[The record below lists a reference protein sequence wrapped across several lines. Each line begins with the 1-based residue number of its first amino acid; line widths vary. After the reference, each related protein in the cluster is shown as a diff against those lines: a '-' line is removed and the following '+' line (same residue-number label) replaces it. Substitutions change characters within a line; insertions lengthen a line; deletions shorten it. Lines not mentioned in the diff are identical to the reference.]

1 MIQTKTQKQAEVAIP
16 RATAAAIHST
26 RTMFLLS
33 GIAMSAW
40 APMVPYIKAQ
50 FALDAGQLGLILLAF
65 GAGSMLAM
73 PLAGLLS
80 HRFGNRRVIVT
91 SALALCLALPALAL
105 APTVLTLVLAL
116 LYFSAALGALNVA
129 MNAHGVDVEK
139 HAGRAVMSSF
149 HGAFSIGGLLGAT
162 AMSGLLL
169 MHLSLPPAALLM
181 SALLL
186 VLLLWQRGGLLVQAP
201 PAAESVP
208 LRLPRGPVLV
218 LAAFCFIVLMAEGAM
233 LDWSA
238 LLLNEHHG
246 VPATTAGLG
255 YAAFSV
261 AMAAGRLTGD
271 RLVGRLG
278 PVRTVAIGAG
288 VAGAGLL
295 LATLTTAPL
304 AGLLG
309 CVLTGLGASN
319 LIPVIFGSAGR
330 LPGTSPAV
338 ALATLTTLGYAG
350 LLVGPALIGLL
361 AHASSLPIALTMV
374 AVLLLLVMAGARLVR
389 R

>member
-1 MIQTKTQKQAEVAIP
+1 MAP
-16 RATAAAIHST
+16 
-26 RTMFLLS
+26 
-33 GIAMSAW
+33 SA
-40 APMVPYIKAQ
+40 
-50 FALDAGQLGLILLAF
+50 
-65 GAGSMLAM
+65 
-73 PLAGLLS
+73 
-80 HRFGNRRVIVT
+80 
-91 SALALCLALPALAL
+91 
-105 APTVLTLVLAL
+105 
-116 LYFSAALGALNVA
+116 
-129 MNAHGVDVEK
+129 
-139 HAGRAVMSSF
+139 
-149 HGAFSIGGLLGAT
+149 
-162 AMSGLLL
+162 
-169 MHLSLPPAALLM
+169 